1 MADNKRPQSVS
12 AKKARRNKLWRNV
25 GIVVGAVALV
35 ALVLVS
41 YFTSTTYYRQKTA
54 VQIGSHDISVA
65 SFNYYYRNAY
75 QNTYNAIQET
85 YGEYASLL
93 IDSSKPLD
101 EQQYSDTQTW
111 QDYLTDTTLANLEEI
126 YAFYDAATA
135 AGFTLD
141 DDAKAEIEDIVASVA
156 SAAKQANYKL
166 DNYLAA
172 VYGKGVNEKL
182 YRELLT
188 VVTIATEYS
197 ADINE
202 GFTFTDEETAAYY
215 EENRNEIDSVT
226 ARVYPIA
233 YETPEDDA
241 GDADAPDNGDAADS
255 GDAPDDGNVPDYG
268 DAADGNAADGDT
280 ADNGNTDN
288 GNDGD
293 TSGEGDSSGEGDGTD
308 DKADALT
315 HDEALAQ
322 ANGVYDAVET
332 EQDFIDYVTSLVPE
346 ESKSKYE
353 DGSAILYNGLSY
365 SSFKNTDLSDWL
377 FDDARVSG
385 DIAVIEGESEV
396 FLAMFLSR
404 SDNDYPLVDMR
415 HVLIAPEKDDEGNL
429 VEGAEVAAKK
439 KAEEL
444 YDEWVENGSTEDYF
458 KILAN
463 TYSSDGDGKSGGLY
477 EDVYKGRMVTPIDS
491 WLFGPRKIG
500 DCEIIES
507 DYGWHLVYFAG
518 FGENYKAQRLD
529 DAMREDA
536 YEAWRTDVMNG
547 YEAKTVES
555 GFKLTR

>member
-255 GDAPDDGNVPDYG
+255 GTPLTMATSRITGMPPMATPQTAIPLIMGIPTTGTTEIPPAKGIAP
-268 DAADGNAADGDT
+268 
-280 ADNGNTDN
+280 
-288 GNDGD
+288 
-293 TSGEGDSSGEGDGTD
+293 
-308 DKADALT
+308 
-315 HDEALAQ
+315 
-322 ANGVYDAVET
+322 
-332 EQDFIDYVTSLVPE
+332 
-346 ESKSKYE
+346 
-353 DGSAILYNGLSY
+353 
-365 SSFKNTDLSDWL
+365 
-377 FDDARVSG
+377 ARVTERTTRPTRSPMTRRLRRQTAFTTRSRPSR
-385 DIAVIEGESEV
+385 ISSTMSRALSPRSP
-396 FLAMFLSR
+396 SR
-404 SDNDYPLVDMR
+404 SMRTAAPSSITASPTAPLKYR
-415 HVLIAPEKDDEGNL
+415 SLR
-429 VEGAEVAAKK
+429 
-439 KAEEL
+439 
-444 YDEWVENGSTEDYF
+444 
-458 KILAN
+458 LA
-463 TYSSDGDGKSGGLY
+463 L
-477 EDVYKGRMVTPIDS
+477 
-491 WLFGPRKIG
+491 
-500 DCEIIES
+500 
-507 DYGWHLVYFAG
+507 
-518 FGENYKAQRLD
+518 
-529 DAMREDA
+529 
-536 YEAWRTDVMNG
+536 
-547 YEAKTVES
+547 
-555 GFKLTR
+555 

>member
-141 DDAKAEIEDIVASVA
+141 DEAKAEIEEIVASVA

-202 GFTFTDEETAAYY
+202 GFTFTDEEIAAYY
-215 EENRNEIDSVT
+215 DENRNEIDSVT
-226 ARVYPIA
+226 ARVYPIT
-233 YETPEDDA
+233 YETPEENAGDDA
-241 GDADAPDNGDAADS
+241 DEGNSADGDAADE
-255 GDAPDDGNVPDYG
+255 
-268 DAADGNAADGDT
+268 
-280 ADNGNTDN
+280 GNTTD
-288 GNDGD
+288 
-293 TSGEGDSSGEGDGTD
+293 EGDGAD

-377 FDDARVSG
+377 FDDARAAG
-385 DIAVIEGESEV
+385 DVTVIEGESEV
-396 FLAMFLSR
+396 YLAMFLSR

-429 VEGAEVAAKK
+429 VEGAEAAAKK

-536 YEAWRTDVMNG
+536 YEAWRTDVMDG